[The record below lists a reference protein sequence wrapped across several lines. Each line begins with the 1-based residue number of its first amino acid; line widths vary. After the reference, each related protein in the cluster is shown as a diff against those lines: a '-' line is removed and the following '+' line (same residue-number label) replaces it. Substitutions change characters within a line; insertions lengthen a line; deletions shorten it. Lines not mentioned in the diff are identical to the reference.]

1 MPIHIVSTR
10 FTVSEIEVNRQRYEL
25 YEKCLRSREAQWSK
39 FGSRQQIEAIRIQ
52 QGSSLKL
59 HLSPDAQERIEDMW
73 KPNGGYLSQKAQSA
87 VYSIKKTLREL
98 VGLSDQMDGNLTI
111 SWEHMP
117 LKSEAKWTPVLN
129 LTEPSTFSEK
139 FKVIAKDVFKGES
152 KTIIGS
158 LYELEV
164 QEANYTRAGW
174 YRCIQRTNKTSH
186 ISRVFYVDVF
196 KEIGIQMRLQSD
208 INVEERIIEEFP
220 DLRVVAVERPGLW
233 TKCNK
238 CGSEVGER
246 FRRVECILKMQ
257 NSELINKRFQFLSLF
272 HFVHCHSSLV
282 PSEIR
287 KQLHGHIDIEE
298 VQKCT
303 VECPPILNETR
314 VIEQLNNIGERE
326 VVDEIPPGEFTLKD
340 RLPPLKPAVDRHVVN
355 KIEGDSL
362 VLDCGVIRRDEEKT
376 IVFWHYDFE
385 PLDATNLT
393 AYSKNDRLTI
403 RGTENRIVFREL
415 KINDHGLYSCF
426 VPPYQLVRTFRLYV
440 AEGDRTAELMSLV
453 QLSVRFTAVF
463 LLVVLIIAVVTS
475 TDARTESRRAAA

>member
-1 MPIHIVSTR
+1 MPIHVVSTR
-10 FTVSEIEVNRQRYEL
+10 FTVSEIEVNRQRYEV
-25 YEKCLRSREAQWSK
+25 YEKCLRNREAQWSK

-73 KPNGGYLSQKAQSA
+73 KPNGGYLSQRAQSA

-98 VGLSDQMDGNLTI
+98 VGLGDEMDDNLTI
-111 SWEHMP
+111 SWEYMP
-117 LKSEAKWTPVLN
+117 LKTEAKWTPVIN
-129 LTEPSTFSEK
+129 LTEPSSFSEK
-139 FKVIAKDVFKGES
+139 FKVIVKDVFKGQS
-152 KTIIGS
+152 KTKIGP

-164 QEANYTRAGW
+164 QEANYTKAGW
-174 YRCIQRTNKTSH
+174 YRCIQRTSRTSH

-196 KEIGIQMRLQSD
+196 REVEIQMRLQSD
-208 INVEERIIEEFP
+208 GDVKERIIKEFS
-220 DLRVVAVERPGLW
+220 DLGVVAVEQSGLW
-233 TKCNK
+233 SKCNK

-257 NSELINKRFQFLSLF
+257 NLDSVNERFRFLSLF

-282 PSEIR
+282 PLEIR
-287 KQLHGHIDIEE
+287 KQLHGHVDIEE

-303 VECPPILNETR
+303 VECPPVRNETR
-314 VIEQLNNIGERE
+314 MIEQLNNIGERE

-340 RLPPLKPAVDRHVVN
+340 RLPPLRPAIGRHVVN
-355 KIEGDSL
+355 RIEGDPL

-376 IVFWHYDFE
+376 TVFWHRDFA
-385 PLDATNLT
+385 PLDASHLT
-393 AYSKNDRLTI
+393 VDSNSRLTI
-403 RGTENRIVFREL
+403 RGTENLIVFREL
-415 KINDHGLYSCF
+415 EINDHGLYSCF

-440 AEGDRTAELMSLV
+440 AEGDRTAELVSLV